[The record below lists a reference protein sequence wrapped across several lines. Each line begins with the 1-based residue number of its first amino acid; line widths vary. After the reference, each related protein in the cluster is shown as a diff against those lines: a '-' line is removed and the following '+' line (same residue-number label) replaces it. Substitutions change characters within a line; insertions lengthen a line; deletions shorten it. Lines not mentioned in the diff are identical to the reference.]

1 MDMMD
6 SLLNRNEIRRLEKA
20 AREKDKKHLLEWAIQ
35 FEDSIRR
42 IFEKEYQDEI
52 QTSVDNFMIAV
63 AYTLY
68 FSEETV
74 IRDKKDVGEFMS
86 DLFSTL
92 DLYRTGEYNPQ
103 EYKDILNKVGVFFDE
118 YDYSKLYK
126 NKFDKL
132 DKLIKKY
139 EDLIQQNTNDNQ
151 K

>member
-20 AREKDKKHLLEWAIQ
+20 AREKDKKHLLEWARR

-42 IFEKEYQDEI
+42 IFEKEYQAEI

-74 IRDKKDVGEFMS
+74 IKDKKDVGEFMS

-126 NKFDKL
+126 NKLDKL

-139 EDLIQQNTNDNQ
+139 EDLIQQNTNDN
-151 K
+151 

>member
-126 NKFDKL
+126 NKLDKL

>member
-20 AREKDKKHLLEWAIQ
+20 AREKDKKHLLEWAKR

-42 IFEKEYQDEI
+42 IFEKEYQAEI

-74 IRDKKDVGEFMS
+74 IKDKKDVGEFMS

-126 NKFDKL
+126 NKLDKL
-132 DKLIKKY
+132 DRLIKKY
-139 EDLIQQNTNDNQ
+139 EDLIQQNTNDN
-151 K
+151 

>member
-35 FEDSIRR
+35 FKDSIRR

-74 IRDKKDVGEFMS
+74 IKDKKDVGEFMS

-126 NKFDKL
+126 NKLDKL

-139 EDLIQQNTNDNQ
+139 EDLIQQNTNDN
-151 K
+151 

>member
-20 AREKDKKHLLEWAIQ
+20 AREKDKKHLLEWAMR

-42 IFEKEYQDEI
+42 IFEKEYQAEI

-74 IRDKKDVGEFMS
+74 IRNKKDVGEFMS

-103 EYKDILNKVGVFFDE
+103 EYKEILNKAGVFFDE

-126 NKFDKL
+126 NKLDKL

>member
-20 AREKDKKHLLEWAIQ
+20 AREKDKKHLLEWAMQ

-42 IFEKEYQDEI
+42 IFEKEYQAEI

-68 FSEETV
+68 FSEETI

-126 NKFDKL
+126 NKLDKL

-139 EDLIQQNTNDNQ
+139 EDLIQQNTNDN
-151 K
+151 

>member
-20 AREKDKKHLLEWAIQ
+20 AREKDKKHLLEWARR

-42 IFEKEYQDEI
+42 IFEKEYQAEI
-52 QTSVDNFMIAV
+52 QISVDNFMIAV

-74 IRDKKDVGEFMS
+74 IKDKKDVGEFMS

-126 NKFDKL
+126 NKLDKL
-132 DKLIKKY
+132 DRLIKKY
-139 EDLIQQNTNDNQ
+139 EDLIQQNTNDN
-151 K
+151 

>member
-20 AREKDKKHLLEWAIQ
+20 AREKDKKHLLEWARR

-52 QTSVDNFMIAV
+52 QTSIDNFMIAV

-74 IRDKKDVGEFMS
+74 IKDKKDVGEFMS

-126 NKFDKL
+126 NKLDKL
-132 DKLIKKY
+132 DRLIKKY
-139 EDLIQQNTNDNQ
+139 EDLIQQNTNDN
-151 K
+151 

>member
-20 AREKDKKHLLEWAIQ
+20 AREKDKKHLLEWARR

-42 IFEKEYQDEI
+42 IFEKEYQAEI

-126 NKFDKL
+126 NKLDKL

-139 EDLIQQNTNDNQ
+139 EDLIQQNTNDN
-151 K
+151 

>member
-63 AYTLY
+63 AYTL
-68 FSEETV
+68 
-74 IRDKKDVGEFMS
+74 
-86 DLFSTL
+86 
-92 DLYRTGEYNPQ
+92 
-103 EYKDILNKVGVFFDE
+103 
-118 YDYSKLYK
+118 
-126 NKFDKL
+126 
-132 DKLIKKY
+132 
-139 EDLIQQNTNDNQ
+139 
-151 K
+151 

>member
-20 AREKDKKHLLEWAIQ
+20 AREKDKKHLLEWARR

-42 IFEKEYQDEI
+42 IFEKEYQAEI

-74 IRDKKDVGEFMS
+74 IKDKKDVGEFMS

-126 NKFDKL
+126 NKLDKL
-132 DKLIKKY
+132 DRLIKKY
-139 EDLIQQNTNDNQ
+139 EDLIQQNTNDN
-151 K
+151 

>member
-35 FEDSIRR
+35 FKDSIRR

-74 IRDKKDVGEFMS
+74 IRNKKDVGEFMS

-126 NKFDKL
+126 NKLDKL

-139 EDLIQQNTNDNQ
+139 EDLIQQNTNDN
-151 K
+151 

>member
-20 AREKDKKHLLEWAIQ
+20 AREKDKKHLLEWARR

-52 QTSVDNFMIAV
+52 QTGIDNFMIAV

-74 IRDKKDVGEFMS
+74 IKDKKDVGEFMS

-126 NKFDKL
+126 NKLDKL
-132 DKLIKKY
+132 DRLIKKY
-139 EDLIQQNTNDNQ
+139 EDLIQQNTNDN
-151 K
+151 

>member
-1 MDMMD
+1 MD

-20 AREKDKKHLLEWAIQ
+20 AREKDKKHLLEWARR

-42 IFEKEYQDEI
+42 IFEKEYQAEI

-74 IRDKKDVGEFMS
+74 IKDKKDVGEFMS

-126 NKFDKL
+126 NKLDKL
-132 DKLIKKY
+132 DRLIKKY
-139 EDLIQQNTNDNQ
+139 EDLIQQNTNDN
-151 K
+151 

>member
-20 AREKDKKHLLEWAIQ
+20 AREKDKKHLLEWARR

-42 IFEKEYQDEI
+42 IFEKEYQAEI

-74 IRDKKDVGEFMS
+74 IKDKKDVGEFMS

-126 NKFDKL
+126 NKLDKL

>member
-126 NKFDKL
+126 NKLDKL

-139 EDLIQQNTNDNQ
+139 EDLIQQNTNDN
-151 K
+151 